1 MTFLCRLPSYKLR
14 EKQDFVQPNF
24 FSPLRFVLISLNPTR
39 FFKGWMQMRELTFG
53 ILSLKAECMYIVVWS
68 KINVSIHNLL

>member
-24 FSPLRFVLISLNPTR
+24 FLPPQICSNLFESHPF

-53 ILSLKAECMYIVVWS
+53 ILSLKAECM
-68 KINVSIHNLL
+68 